1 MVDLLPKV
9 LLILLG
15 VNAFATLEIDKEIL
29 ILGEKFLKNLTAVLL
44 FISVKGDIIISS
56 LSSLMVVTISSGFLF
71 IGDINNGD
79 ISIVDASF
87 VNAAVGAVTK
97 RADELCGFDKCI
109 AVRGV
114 GQDEIELLHLPRHL
128 MRGRFK

>member
-29 ILGEKFLKNLTAVLL
+29 FLGEKFLKNLTAVLL

-87 VNAAVGAVTK
+87 VNAAVGAVTIVVVNDVPSLVCVK
-97 RADELCGFDKCI
+97 YSI
-109 AVRGV
+109 
-114 GQDEIELLHLPRHL
+114 
-128 MRGRFK
+128 